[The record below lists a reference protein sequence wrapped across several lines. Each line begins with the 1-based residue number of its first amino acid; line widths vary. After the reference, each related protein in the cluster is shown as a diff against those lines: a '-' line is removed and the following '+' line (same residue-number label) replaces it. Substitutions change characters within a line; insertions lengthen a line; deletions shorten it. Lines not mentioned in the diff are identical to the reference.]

1 MLGDHSPSPVLTQ
14 VGTRRYMAP
23 EVLEG
28 AINFQRDAFLRIDM
42 YAMGLVLWELVSRCK
57 AADGE
62 QGRSPE
68 RPGCGGGEVGQS
80 GDPLPTPP
88 RDSLSPPGPVDEYML
103 PFEEEIGQHPSLEEL
118 QEVVVHKKMRP
129 AIKDHWLKHPV
140 RAGGGRCGGGCGHRM
155 LTPGGELHPGSCVAG
170 PEGRAQAAGPAPP
183 HAGAVPPFHLGSVCA
198 G

>member
-1 MLGDHSPSPVLTQ
+1 MHLYVLGDHSPSPVLTQ

-62 QGRSPE
+62 QGGSPE
-68 RPGCGGGEVGQS
+68 HPGRGGGEVGQS
-80 GDPLPTPP
+80 GYPP
-88 RDSLSPPGPVDEYML
+88 PPSPWDSLSPGPVDEYML

-129 AIKDHWLKHPV
+129 AALWLNCPPTTLPSPSLCQ
-140 RAGGGRCGGGCGHRM
+140 RRWT
-155 LTPGGELHPGSCVAG
+155 L
-170 PEGRAQAAGPAPP
+170 QAPSRLA
-183 HAGAVPPFHLGSVCA
+183 
-198 G
+198 